1 MTFPPVAIIGQGCV
15 LPGASNPGELWKIV
29 RDGRSVLNHAPP
41 GLWGVYPGADRDA
54 LARETLH
61 DIGGYVT
68 GFEKIF
74 SPHDF
79 RIPIDPGLDPVFLWT
94 LHAAREALQDAGR
107 DIGRERSRG
116 AVILGNLS
124 YPTPGLIRFAHD
136 VWGGKKPVTPEN
148 RFNSG

>member
-15 LPGASNPGELWKIV
+15 LPGASSPDELWKMV
-29 RDGRSVLNHAPP
+29 RDGCSVLNHAPA
-41 GLWGVYPGADRDA
+41 GLWGVYPGADREA

-74 SPHDF
+74 SPHGF
-79 RIPIDPGLDPVFLWT
+79 RIPVDPGLDPVFLWT
-94 LHAAREALQDAGR
+94 LHAAREALRDAGR
-107 DIGRERSRG
+107 DIERERTRG

-124 YPTPGLIRFAHD
+124 YQRRA
-136 VWGGKKPVTPEN
+136 
-148 RFNSG
+148 